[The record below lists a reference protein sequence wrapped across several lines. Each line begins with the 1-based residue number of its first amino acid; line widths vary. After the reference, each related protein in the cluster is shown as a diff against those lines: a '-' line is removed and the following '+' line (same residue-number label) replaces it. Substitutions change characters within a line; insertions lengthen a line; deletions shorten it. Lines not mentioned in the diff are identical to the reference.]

1 MSFSFA
7 PSPRCS
13 PFSPADLL
21 AIICGAAFVFSAIL
35 LILVRLFTKAI
46 LEITLVLAVAMSIAY
61 AVYLWVIKYWSG
73 AIIFTI
79 FAIFSIIAYPGM
91 RRRIP
96 LSKQLLIFVLKIS
109 KHNPSVYVIALA
121 GTALQTA
128 YSAFWSFAVVAIYQ
142 KYTPGSAG
150 SSTSGGTASNGA
162 VIGIM
167 VFAVFSYFWTTQFI
181 MYVHCTSSRSDSD

>member
-1 MSFSFA
+1 MTNPFSFPLA
-7 PSPRCS
+7 
-13 PFSPADLL
+13 AD
-21 AIICGAAFVFSAIL
+21 
-35 LILVRLFTKAI
+35 
-46 LEITLVLAVAMSIAY
+46 

-79 FAIFSIIAYPGM
+79 FAVFSLLAYPGM

-96 LSKQLLIFVLKIS
+96 LSKQLLLFVIRIA
-109 KHNPSVYVIALA
+109 KHNPSVYVIALL
-121 GTALQTA
+121 GTAIQTA

-150 SSTSGGTASNGA
+150 SSTAGGSASNGK
-162 VIGIM
+162 VIGLM

-181 MYVHCTSSRSDSD
+181 MFVSRPSFSRRPHPFLSFPHFLSFFRLFSLS